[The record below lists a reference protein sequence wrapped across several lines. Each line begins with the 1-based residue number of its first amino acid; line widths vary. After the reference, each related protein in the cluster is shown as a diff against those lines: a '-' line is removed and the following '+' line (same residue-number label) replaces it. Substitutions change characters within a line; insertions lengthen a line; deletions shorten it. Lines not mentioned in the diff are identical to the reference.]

1 VVYLKKKAKIKK
13 YSTEWYL
20 NLFDKFNNDTKQR
33 NKYSDLY
40 NEIYKHY
47 EPKIRNNEIS
57 VTKEKII
64 LEAEAGKYKGFA
76 TNFNMQLVII
86 PFTAML
92 TGLTQFIGSAV
103 QAKYSAAMSLVVSS
117 LMFVYIIREIL
128 KDNSNEKELIC
139 NICLK
144 VLDDVERELK
154 DKTERVVQNDEVAA
168 YVQSEKEK
176 TKPHISDGNININIS
191 LQDVVSVAHGI
202 FRGVKVVRKVFWKNK

>member
-1 VVYLKKKAKIKK
+1 LKKKAKIKK

-20 NLFDKFNNDTKQR
+20 NLFDKFTNDTKQR

-40 NEIYKHY
+40 DEIYKHY

-57 VTKEKII
+57 ATKERII

-103 QAKYSAAMSLVVSS
+103 QAKYSAAVSLVVSS

-144 VLDDVERELK
+144 VLDDIEKELK
-154 DKTERVVQNDEVAA
+154 GESERVIKNDEVAA
-168 YVQSEKEK
+168 IVQSEEEEVKQ
-176 TKPHISDGNININIS
+176 HISEGNFNINIS
-191 LQDVVSVAHGI
+191 LQDVASVTYGI
-202 FRGVKVVRKVFWKNK
+202 FRGVRHIRKMFWKNK